1 MTLKSILDVDVQ
13 DGKFQRFLDLY
24 GKYQAALAKAP
35 AQWRAVN
42 VEQAKSLKAFDRLA
56 ALMLT
61 QNRVLEETNRAEKDR
76 TGNVQRTERLWVSMA
91 KSSTTF
97 AQNVLSAGASLLKWG
112 GLVFG
117 GLAAGSLWGFDRL
130 AANASGTR
138 RQSMGL
144 GLSTG
149 ELQSFRTNFSR
160 LVDPDSFLETVNQI
174 LTDPRKSWAA
184 SALGVGTGGSTEQTA
199 VDLLKAMRSRARG
212 TDVSMLGM
220 LSQQTGVD
228 VGTDVWRRLHD
239 MGSSEFNGLIAANRR
254 DVSQLGYSDRTGRA
268 FTDFETQLERA
279 KKQIEAVFI
288 TGLVPLTPGLSKL
301 SASVAGLIGSL
312 MRSDVVGEGV
322 KRLAGGIDWLGGK
335 IASHEFQSGVEDV
348 LHSIGEVALGFVDF
362 AKNLKDDLPSIQA
375 ALHAIAHPVET
386 SRSAMSNWMER
397 TFHPDQFYQFG
408 ASKAEVSKFLE
419 GIDRDNNL
427 PSGTMAKLWQ
437 QESSSR
443 FNPPDSKKG
452 AQGPFQLMPML
463 VAAMGANSNGHS
475 FVDSANIAGGYLS
488 ELRAHYNGDLRKAL
502 AAYNW
507 GPSKVDYAIKR
518 YHDDWLSHTPT
529 ETRNYVSS
537 MMGQSGGTRVVIE
550 NNTGGSAVVSTSQ
563 LGATR

>member
-348 LHSIGEVALGFVDF
+348 LHSIGEIALGFVDF